1 MDEEVAIIEERV
13 QSHVLFFL
21 VNSDKVELA
30 IDRLFCRGVRLTSI
44 SGKKGGENMAVE
56 SALGLMFQ
64 FGILI
69 VGIITLAYSFSN
81 KKK

>member
-1 MDEEVAIIEERV
+1 
-13 QSHVLFFL
+13 
-21 VNSDKVELA
+21 
-30 IDRLFCRGVRLTSI
+30 
-44 SGKKGGENMAVE
+44 MAVE

-69 VGIITLAYSFSN
+69 VAILTLATN

>member
-1 MDEEVAIIEERV
+1 
-13 QSHVLFFL
+13 
-21 VNSDKVELA
+21 
-30 IDRLFCRGVRLTSI
+30 
-44 SGKKGGENMAVE
+44 MAVE

-69 VGIITLAYSFSN
+69 VAILTLAYNFTN

>member
-1 MDEEVAIIEERV
+1 
-13 QSHVLFFL
+13 
-21 VNSDKVELA
+21 
-30 IDRLFCRGVRLTSI
+30 
-44 SGKKGGENMAVE
+44 MAVE

-69 VGIITLAYSFSN
+69 VGILTLAHNFSN

>member
-1 MDEEVAIIEERV
+1 MRY
-13 QSHVLFFL
+13 LFFYE
-21 VNSDKVELA
+21 SSYKVKISNRSA
-30 IDRLFCRGVRLTSI
+30 FGRGVRLTSR
-44 SGKKGGENMAVE
+44 KRGGENMAVE

-69 VGIITLAYSFSN
+69 VGILTLAHNFSN